1 MLAFI
6 LPAAAMQLFLELR
19 PHLISGKDSPRKP
32 ALNVVFTCS
41 SNEEIDP
48 PQDGPSTQG
57 AGELGVLEGLRL
69 EKEKGPSGTKTLCK
83 YPASHPAERVGP
95 KGQEKERAS
104 KKAN

>member
-41 SNEEIDP
+41 SNEEICH
-48 PQDGPSTQG
+48 
-57 AGELGVLEGLRL
+57 LYIL
-69 EKEKGPSGTKTLCK
+69 KTSNKQL
-83 YPASHPAERVGP
+83 
-95 KGQEKERAS
+95 AS
-104 KKAN
+104 KTSSSVTSWQDKAGNKKGSTVIK